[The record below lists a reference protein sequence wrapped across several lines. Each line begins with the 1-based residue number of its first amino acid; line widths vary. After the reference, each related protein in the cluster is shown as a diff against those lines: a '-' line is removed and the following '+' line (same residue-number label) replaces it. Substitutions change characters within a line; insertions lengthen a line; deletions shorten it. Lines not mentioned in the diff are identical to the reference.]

1 MFSQEAFKRL
11 AGEERFLIIRGSGC
25 ILSGCALDFGQL
37 NNRASLFTSHPLR

>member
-25 ILSGCALDFGQL
+25 ALDFGQL